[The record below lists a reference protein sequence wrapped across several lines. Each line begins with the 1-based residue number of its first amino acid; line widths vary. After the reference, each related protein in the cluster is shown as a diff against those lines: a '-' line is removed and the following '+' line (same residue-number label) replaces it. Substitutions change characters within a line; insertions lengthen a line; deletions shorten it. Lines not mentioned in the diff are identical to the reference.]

1 MNKFLHHLI
10 EVDEAT
16 ANAEDFGEQI
26 QKTVE
31 QIRALDLEN
40 LIGTQDTRQVAK
52 MFLSIIDDL
61 NTYAFGIVNNLKHRN
76 QKALDELFNIAGVQR
91 A

>member
-1 MNKFLHHLI
+1 MNKFSHHLI

-16 ANAEDFGEQI
+16 ANAQDYGEQI

-31 QIRALDLEN
+31 QIRALDIED
-40 LIGTQDTRQVAK
+40 LIGTQDARQVAR
-52 MFLSIIDDL
+52 MFLSIIDELDL
-61 NTYAFGIVNNLKHRN
+61 YAFGVVNNLKHRN
-76 QKALDELFNIAGVQR
+76 QKALDELFNVAGVQR